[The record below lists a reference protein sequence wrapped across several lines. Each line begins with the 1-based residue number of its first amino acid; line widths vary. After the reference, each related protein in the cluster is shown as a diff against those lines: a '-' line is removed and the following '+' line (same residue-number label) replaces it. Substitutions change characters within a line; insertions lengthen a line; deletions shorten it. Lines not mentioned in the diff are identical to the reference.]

1 MWQHLFWFL
10 ITLLSDLTLPMAK
23 IRALSDK
30 KMANRLLK
38 HLKKS
43 VFSKSAR
50 GMIYFW
56 AFSIKGIYM
65 DYQKPSPD
73 ITHGPRP
80 WPWPSPWAEIVGNS
94 GKWPFGLWWGC
105 LYPSVYHLY
114 EISEIST
121 SNVLLCTAHLQCQQS
136 QQCCTMRLRRELVR
150 VLNDRHFID
159 VYAGT

>member
-10 ITLLSDLTLPMAK
+10 KDLLSDLTLPMTK

-30 KMANRLLK
+30 KMANRPLK

-73 ITHGPRP
+73 LTHWPRP
-80 WPWPSPWAEIVGNS
+80 WRRPWPVVSAWGSILQIICQKGVTL
-94 GKWPFGLWWGC
+94 GKLHQRFT
-105 LYPSVYHLY
+105 
-114 EISEIST
+114 ST
-121 SNVLLCTAHLQCQQS
+121 SHNWIVIIHKGNPEVTTEKLFLCSLQWIIFQVS
-136 QQCCTMRLRRELVR
+136 VASFR
-150 VLNDRHFID
+150 NDFVSKLHE
-159 VYAGT
+159 